1 MTDLTCIQVSLI
13 VAFVPLSDAA
23 VNVRKMH
30 YCYMHTFLYTNI
42 QGTHAAFA
50 GVLPDGSMPCSR
62 APGQCCSLLLP
73 PSQCFCHRE
82 LNQNPSLSSLDQT
95 GLLSFSVIKGTC
107 TY

>member
-1 MTDLTCIQVSLI
+1 MTDLTFIQILLI

-23 VNVRKMH
+23 VKVRKMH
-30 YCYMHTFLYTNI
+30 YCYMHTLLYRNI
-42 QGTHAAFA
+42 QGTHVVIA
-50 GVLPDGSMPCSR
+50 GVLPDGSMPSSR
-62 APGQCCSLLLP
+62 APRQCCSLLLP
-73 PSQCFCHRE
+73 PSQFFCNRE